1 MESIEISQ
9 GHTGPENPELSGG
22 MNEPEA
28 SMQGQEEQPSESGY
42 EVPDKFV
49 REDGSVDV
57 EALSNSY
64 MELES
69 LGKTDA
75 EESTDMES
83 AFPLSNDEMAGYAE
97 ELFNTGDIS
106 EDSYA
111 AMEAQGLPRELVQQ
125 YVAGQQALVRANQ
138 SALLEGVG
146 GQEAYDSLT
155 EWAGSNLS
163 ESEIDTYDSVMA
175 SGDPN
180 QIQMAIQGLHARYQQ
195 DTGSPTLITGHTG
208 TEGTSNAFR
217 SWNEVTE
224 AMKNPKYR
232 SDPAYR
238 QDVEN
243 RLRTSR
249 L

>member
-9 GHTGPENPELSGG
+9 GHTGPENPELSEG

-28 SMQGQEEQPSESGY
+28 QMQGQEEQSSESGY

-57 EALSNSY
+57 EALSKSY
-64 MELES
+64 MELERS
-69 LGKTDA
+69 EQPDT
-75 EESTDMES
+75 EEYTDMES
-83 AFPLSNDEMAGYAE
+83 GFPLSNDDMAGYAE

-111 AMEAQGLPRELVQQ
+111 AMEAKGLPRDLVQQ
-125 YVAGQQALVRANQ
+125 YVAGQQALVQANQ
-138 SALLEGVG
+138 SSLLEGVG

-155 EWAGSNLS
+155 EWAGSTLP
-163 ESEIDTYDSVMA
+163 ESEIEAYDSVMS

-195 DTGSPTLITGHTG
+195 ANGTPTLINGHTG
-208 TEGTSNAFR
+208 TEGTSSAFR
-217 SWNEVTE
+217 SWGEVTE

-232 SDPAYR
+232 TDSAYR

-243 RLRTSR
+243 KLNISS